1 MKDLLLRGINLIHIF
16 LVELAK
22 IMIVAMVVIVF
33 ANVFL
38 RYVFNSGILWSEE
51 VALTLCVWFIFI
63 SMGLGVK
70 QKLNITI
77 NLMPREKMSNWLN
90 IALDT
95 LMEIVVIFV
104 GLIMIIYG
112 RILVQFTM
120 TSIMPAT
127 RWPAGILYLVVPF
140 AGITIVLEALLH
152 ILKWDTYDKALDDYL
167 SGEGKLK
174 DIFGGRHE

>member
-1 MKDLLLRGINLIHIF
+1 MKDLILKTVNVIHILLMEF
-16 LVELAK
+16 SK
-22 IMIVAMVVIVF
+22 ILIVAMVLIVS

-38 RYVFNSGILWSEE
+38 RYVFDSGILWSEE

-70 QKLNITI
+70 QRLNITI
-77 NLMPREKMSNWLN
+77 NLLARDKMPGWLN
-90 IALDT
+90 FALD
-95 LMEIVVIFV
+95 LLLELVVIFV

-112 RILVQFTM
+112 STLVRFTM

-127 RWPAGILYLVVPF
+127 KWPAGLLYVVVPF

-152 ILKWDTYDKALDDYL
+152 ILKWDTYDKAIDDYL

-174 DIFGGRHE
+174 DIFGGSHE